1 MKFLIWVN
9 GFPSNFFESSRGLW
23 HGDLLFPLL
32 FIFVVETHSKM
43 LNRAITA
50 AISLVVS
57 GGASRG
63 IMVISSLLFANDT
76 ILFSDTDAEQFLI

>member
-1 MKFLIWVN
+1 MALLLI
-9 GFPSNFFESSRGLW
+9 FFESSRGLW

-32 FIFVVETHSKM
+32 FIFVIETHSKM
-43 LNRAITA
+43 LIRAITA

-76 ILFSDTDAEQFLI
+76 SFSMIVMLNNS